1 MAKPVVHFEIGCR
14 DKTKTSEFFSKLF
27 DWEIDNGPMGTSAPA
42 PNGIAGHLTSLGHEP
57 HNYVTV
63 YVEVEELEP
72 YLRRANELGGKTI
85 IPPIDLPTGSF
96 AWFADIDGNI
106 LGLWKPKK

>member
-14 DKTKTSEFFSKLF
+14 DKLKTNDFFSKLF
-27 DWEIDNGPMGTSAPA
+27 DWEIDQGPMGTIAPG
-42 PNGIAGHLTSLGHEP
+42 PGGIGGHITSLGHEP

-63 YVEVEELEP
+63 YVEVEEFAAISGACQRTGRQNNRAP
-72 YLRRANELGGKTI
+72 DRSAAGQLRMVCRHRRNV
-85 IPPIDLPTGSF
+85 
-96 AWFADIDGNI
+96 